1 MTIGVS
7 NRSLRML
14 VLAAG
19 FSVLYPASPAWAD
32 PIVVTSGNLN
42 VPWDDPSSF
51 EVVGANGFDVAGLF
65 ISVRSPQDLCF
76 RGCPLGTR
84 VNMSALAGS
93 DSDIIHNDF
102 LLGLA
107 TRATVN
113 GVNYLPPS
121 GQRNEVSLS
130 GTLRFD
136 APDVLLPPFTG
147 QMFETIHLAAPF
159 EFQGQVAGF
168 LLDSLVPLFQVTL
181 NGRGTAILNMGHTN
195 PANYTEP
202 SVVYTFDAPAATPEP
217 TTFVLFGTS
226 LTGWLLRRRLGGA
239 RPSPGVS
246 R

>member
-7 NRSLRML
+7 SRSLRVL

-19 FSVLYPASPAWAD
+19 FSVLYAASPAWAD

-42 VPWDDPSSF
+42 VAWDDPSSF
-51 EVVGANGFDVAGLF
+51 EVVGADGFDVAGLF
-65 ISVRSPQDLCF
+65 IFVRSPQDLCF
-76 RGCPLGTR
+76 RGCPPGTR

-93 DSDIIHNDF
+93 GSDIIHNDF
-102 LLGLA
+102 SLGLA

-113 GVNYLPPS
+113 GVDYVPPAERS
-121 GQRNEVSLS
+121 QVYLS

-136 APDVLLPPFTG
+136 APDVVLPPFTG

-202 SVVYTFDAPAATPEP
+202 SVIYTFDAPAATPEP

-226 LTGWLLRRRLGGA
+226 LAGWLLRRRLGGA
-239 RPSPGVS
+239 RPAPGVS